1 MGSDL
6 NCRLLVPEWTVR
18 EVPAM
23 NYNWVGRAR
32 NDFLDRVKECAHHR
46 WGLQTLDWDQDPV
59 QVMDQG
65 KEVYLDRDPCY

>member
-1 MGSDL
+1 
-6 NCRLLVPEWTVR
+6 
-18 EVPAM
+18 M